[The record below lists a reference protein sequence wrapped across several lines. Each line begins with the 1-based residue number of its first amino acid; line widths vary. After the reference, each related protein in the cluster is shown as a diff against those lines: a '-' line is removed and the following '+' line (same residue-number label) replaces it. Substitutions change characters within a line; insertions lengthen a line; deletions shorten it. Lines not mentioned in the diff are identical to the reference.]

1 MKQMLDIAKELV
13 TALNDAVSNYDAE
26 EEAVRILEK
35 HFKGHS
41 ISESTFKEY
50 RERKFPFHTK
60 KFKKKTL

>member
-1 MKQMLDIAKELV
+1 MKQLLDIAKELV
-13 TALNDAVSNYDAE
+13 TAVNDTINDYDAVD
-26 EEAVRILEK
+26 EAVRILENR
-35 HFKGHS
+35 FKGHS